1 VLVTN
6 HGFLIVGSSLL
17 YRKIGMVKN
26 VVIFIAVIAVVYSC
40 ATSPYKATN
49 KSYKKQ
55 AKAFAKILAKYPLED
70 SVLNGPDFIGT
81 TNFNLRKPNFV
92 ILHHTAQNSC
102 EETLTTFTTQK
113 SQVSAHYL
121 ICKDGT
127 VHHMLNDY
135 LRAWQAGV
143 SKWGSATDINSIS
156 IGIEIDNNG
165 FEPFTDAQISS
176 LLQLLDRLKKAYN
189 IPAANFIGH
198 ADIAPGRKVDPNRY
212 FPWQK
217 LAENGFGIW
226 YDTTGVQ
233 TPADF
238 DAMQA
243 LRVIGYDIKKPE
255 AAIFSFKLH
264 FVQND
269 STSVINDDD
278 KKILF
283 DLERKYQ

>member
-1 VLVTN
+1 MKQILILIIFTITCGCSTN
-6 HGFLIVGSSLL
+6 A
-17 YRKIGMVKN
+17 YK
-26 VVIFIAVIAVVYSC
+26 
-40 ATSPYKATN
+40 TSN

-55 AKAFAKILAKYPLED
+55 AKAYAKLLAEYPLKD
-70 SVLNGPDFIGT
+70 SVTNSAYFIGT

-102 EETLTTFTTQK
+102 DQTLATFTTVK

-143 SKWGSATDINSIS
+143 SKWGNATDINSLS

-165 FEPFTDAQISS
+165 FEPFTDPQINS
-176 LLQLLDRLKKAYN
+176 LLQLLDQLKKAYN

-217 LAENGFGIW
+217 LAENGFGFW
-226 YDTTGVQ
+226 YDTTGVEV
-233 TPADF
+233 PVNF

-243 LRVIGYDIKKPE
+243 LRIVGYDIAKPE
-255 AAIFSFKLH
+255 AAIQSFKLH
-264 FVQND
+264 FVQAD
-269 STSVINDDD
+269 STKTINDED

-283 DLERKYQ
+283 ELEKKYQ